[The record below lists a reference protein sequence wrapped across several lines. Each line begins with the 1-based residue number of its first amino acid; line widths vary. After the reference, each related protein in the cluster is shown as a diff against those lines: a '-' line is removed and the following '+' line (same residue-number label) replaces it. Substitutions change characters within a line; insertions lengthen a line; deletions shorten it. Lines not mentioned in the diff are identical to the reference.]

1 MDVVKTEVVGK
12 ITIFHTEQGLNSG
25 HNAFASFIDRMLA
38 KNRNELFNLD
48 KLF

>member
-1 MDVVKTEVVGK
+1 MVKTEVVGK

-25 HNAFASFIDRMLA
+25 HIASFIDRMLA